1 MDVSFCKLFQAL
13 HRAGDGGNRLPR
25 EVAVLEVLIGL
36 VRPDLTVD
44 DVIRDGDQKLQLQQH
59 QRLVEAVLHRQL
71 RRHAQGMRIIEDE
84 DSRLSVI
91 SLPPVGHVDG
101 RSGAR
106 EDATVLA
113 TASGT
118 SGSIGARGPRRSL
131 TAGGDR
137 AWRATRHPRR
147 LVMHWALSGQTLQAP
162 AGACRNHLRLIEPI
176 RVMRSRC
183 SSQRRS
189 ASSNS
194 SSVGGF
200 FFSCVV
206 SDVLSDVG

>member
-1 MDVSFCKLFQAL
+1 MPRHGIRHVGQ
-13 HRAGDGGNRLPR
+13 HRCPRAAPLIDSRQRSRMAGDPASP
-25 EVAVLEVLIGL
+25 AV
-36 VRPDLTVD
+36 
-44 DVIRDGDQKLQLQQH
+44 
-59 QRLVEAVLHRQL
+59 
-71 RRHAQGMRIIEDE
+71 
-84 DSRLSVI
+84 
-91 SLPPVGHVDG
+91 
-101 RSGAR
+101 
-106 EDATVLA
+106 
-113 TASGT
+113 
-118 SGSIGARGPRRSL
+118 
-131 TAGGDR
+131 
-137 AWRATRHPRR
+137 
-147 LVMHWALSGQTLQAP
+147 VMHWALSGQTLQAP